1 MLLDNHAVFSEK
13 QPLTASAAS
22 THTVDQG
29 AAGDART
36 GLYAVVHIAETFAG
50 ATQLTATLQTC
61 DRADFSGGV
70 KTLAEVSAPAADLKK
85 NAVLMKLAMP
95 AGTLRYLRMNYT
107 VAGTATAGQV
117 SAFLT
122 DMVDL

>member
-1 MLLDNHAVFSEK
+1 
-13 QPLTASAAS
+13 
-22 THTVDQG
+22 
-29 AAGDART
+29 
-36 GLYAVVHIAETFAG
+36 
-50 ATQLTATLQTC
+50 
-61 DRADFSGGV
+61 
-70 KTLAEVSAPAADLKK
+70 
-85 NAVLMKLAMP
+85 MKLAMP